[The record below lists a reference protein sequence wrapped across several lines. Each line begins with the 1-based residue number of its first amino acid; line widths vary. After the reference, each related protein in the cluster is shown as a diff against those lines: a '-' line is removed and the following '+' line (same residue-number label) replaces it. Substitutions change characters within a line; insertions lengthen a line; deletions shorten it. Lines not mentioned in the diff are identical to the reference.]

1 MNRRDA
7 EFTAMVAALCFL
19 VAALLLWAGIAW
31 PAMLSGYSGGGGGS
45 ASITPNSCTLPN
57 VATGIDA
64 SGTLT
69 CTQPSNVTGNA
80 ATATLATAATALAAD
95 PANCTN
101 ANEFARGV
109 LASGVAECAQ
119 PAFSNLSGTAAVTQG
134 GTGLT
139 TVAQGAILYASPAD
153 TLVAL
158 PKDTNAS
165 RYLANTGTSNNP
177 AWAQVNLANGVS
189 GTLPVGNGGTG
200 VTTFS
205 EAGRVVFSTGATTLA
220 GLATPAP
227 ASTPAYLQYT
237 SGSTPGWAKVRLADG
252 VTGNLPLANLTDDG
266 TASKCLLSGGAGG
279 DPAWGTC
286 ASSSLIDVQYY
297 TSGSNNWTK
306 PANAKT
312 VHVWCI
318 GGGGGG
324 GSGRRGTTNA
334 SGGGGAGGSGA
345 IAEAWFVAADLPS
358 SPSTVTV
365 TIGASVSG
373 GAAAGALGAE
383 NGAAG
388 TNGNATTF
396 GSYLSAAGGSRGE
409 GGISTGG
416 SGGAGGTASPW
427 LGRSG
432 GSSLT
437 GAGTNS
443 QGCTGS
449 TAFGAHMMSPGGGGS
464 GGGGSSTAVNAGGDG
479 GDACVSGTAKGAGGT
494 TSYGT
499 AGGNGT
505 NASANTKFGGGGGG
519 GGAGGNASINGGAGG
534 NGGAPGGG
542 GGGGGGCVSGG
553 AGCTSGLGGTGAAG
567 GCVVESYG

>member
-7 EFTAMVAALCFL
+7 EFTAMVAAVCFL

-31 PAMLSGYSGGGGGS
+31 PAMLSGYSGGGGGGGT
-45 ASITPNSCTLPN
+45 SITPNSCTLPN

-64 SGTLT
+64 AGTLT

-95 PANCTN
+95 PANCIN
-101 ANEFARGV
+101 ANDFARGV

-252 VTGNLPLANLTDDG
+252 VTGNLPVANLNSGTGASATTFWRGDGSWATPAGGNPLDLQAWTTDG
-266 TASKCLLSGGAGG
+266 TH
-279 DPAWGTC
+279 T
-286 ASSSLIDVQYY
+286 
-297 TSGSNNWTK
+297 WTK
-306 PANAKT
+306 PAGANM
-312 VHVWCI
+312 VYVWCV
-318 GGGGGG
+318 GSGGGG
-324 GSGRRGTTNA
+324 GSGRRGSSTSS
-334 SGGGGAGGSGA
+334 SGGGGGASGNVS
-345 IAEAWFVAADLPS
+345 EAWFRASELGGTE
-358 SPSTVTV
+358 TVTV
-365 TIGASVSG
+365 AD
-373 GAAAGALGAE
+373 
-383 NGAAG
+383 
-388 TNGNATTF
+388 
-396 GSYLSAAGGSRGE
+396 
-409 GGISTGG
+409 
-416 SGGAGGTASPW
+416 GGAGGTAVSGIADGNNGTAGSASSFGSWLTANGGGAGVGGNATSGSAGAADPTGYPW
-427 LGRSG
+427 FGRNGSSG
-432 GSSLT
+432 GLN
-437 GAGTNS
+437 GGVGGTNCP
-443 QGCTGS
+443 GMNPGLS
-449 TAFGAHMMSPGGGGS
+449 TWAGFSPGGGG
-464 GGGGSSTAVNAGGDG
+464 GGGGGRA
-479 GDACVSGTAKGAGGT
+479 SGTLTGGSGGSACLNGGT
-494 TSYGT
+494 
-499 AGGNGT
+499 GGNGGAS
-505 NASANTKFGGGGGG
+505 ASANGDPGTGYSTGKRLGGGGG
-519 GGAGGNASINGGAGG
+519 GGAGSSSSANNGGTGG
-534 NGGAPGGG
+534 AGGAPGGG
-542 GGGGGGCVSGG
+542 GGGGGGTISGSTGASG
-553 AGCTSGLGGTGAAG
+553 AGGKGGDG
-567 GCVVESYG
+567 GCLVVSY